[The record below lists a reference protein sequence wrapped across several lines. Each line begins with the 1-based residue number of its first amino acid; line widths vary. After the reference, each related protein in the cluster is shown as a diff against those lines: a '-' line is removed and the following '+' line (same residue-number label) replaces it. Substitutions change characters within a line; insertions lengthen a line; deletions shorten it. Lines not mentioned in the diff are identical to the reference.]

1 MKILIWGGK
10 SFTRISLQM
19 LKDLYQD
26 NFEITGIF
34 DPFISELD
42 FKSDVKFYNKKN
54 ELNNLIK
61 SSTHYLLCIGGA
73 NGYARVM
80 IANKL
85 NLFGLKTISLISKHS
100 ILEDL
105 SYKGEGIQSMPGA
118 IVNKY
123 SYLGNHCILNTN
135 SSVDHECEIQDGVHI
150 MGGASISGRVV
161 IGQYSSVGTNATI
174 LPDIKIGKNVYVGA
188 GSVVTKDV
196 KDNSVIVGVPGKF
209 LKEFKPKLDLTIF
222 D

>member
-10 SFTRISLQM
+10 SFTRISIKM

-34 DPFISELD
+34 DPFISELS

-54 ELNNLIK
+54 DLNNLIK

-85 NLFGLKTISLISKHS
+85 DSLGLKTISLISKNS
-100 ILEDL
+100 IIEDL
-105 SYKGEGIQSMPGA
+105 DYKGQGIVSMPGA

-123 SYLGNHCILNTN
+123 SNIGNHVILNTN
-135 SSVDHECEIQDGVHI
+135 CSVDHECKIQDGVHI
-150 MGGASISGRVV
+150 MGGATVAGRVI
-161 IGQYSSVGTNATI
+161 IGKYSSIGTNATI
-174 LPDIKIGKNVYVGA
+174 LPDVKIGENVYIGA
-188 GSVVTKDV
+188 GSVVIKDI
-196 KDNSVIVGVPGKF
+196 KNNSVIVGVPGKF
-209 LKEFKPKLDLTIF
+209 LREFKPQLNLSIF